1 MNEETKAQIEELKIK
16 ARDKFREVK
25 ELKKQIYKLQVE
37 CMDIELGSVLTQ
49 TSICPY
55 HEEEYCKYLVLMS
68 KSKVLFVNTSYW
80 ISDYDFDSL
89 DEAREFIKGDTDY
102 KWELKSLKGEFK

>member
-25 ELKKQIYKLQVE
+25 ELKKRIYKLQVE

-49 TSICPY
+49 TSTNPY
-55 HEEEYCKYLVLMS
+55 CEEFDEYLVIMS

-89 DEAREFIKGDTDY
+89 YEAKEYMKRDTDY
-102 KWELKSLKGEFK
+102 KWELKSFKGELK